1 MAYLTDEQAAILA
14 WMVETGSDGYAFQMM
29 LNGSSRFGTQGGD
42 RPVKASDVRELE
54 AQGLIRPA
62 GKGYEL
68 TNAGRAVYQQLKSPR
83 AEQPPVGFQPPD

>member
-1 MAYLTDEQAAILA
+1 VAYLTDEQAAILA
-14 WMVETGSDGYAFQMM
+14 WMVESGSYGYAFETM
-29 LNGSSRFGTQGGD
+29 LDGSSRLGTRGGD

-68 TNAGRAVYQQLKSPR
+68 TNAGRSVYRQLKSPR
-83 AEQPPVGFQPPD
+83 TEPPPVGFQPPD